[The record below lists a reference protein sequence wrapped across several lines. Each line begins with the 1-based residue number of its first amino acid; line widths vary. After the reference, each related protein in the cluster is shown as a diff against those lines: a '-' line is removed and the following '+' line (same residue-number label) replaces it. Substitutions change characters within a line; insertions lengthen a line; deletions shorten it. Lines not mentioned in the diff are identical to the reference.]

1 MKEEF
6 NLFVKKINEK
16 KSKQQPLIKYLNELE
31 LLLDKF
37 DDTDRFQFLAILCLE
52 YYNEQDFDKSKIY
65 SKKAVAEL
73 LRILKTKVMEK
84 EDILFVVNYLEKC
97 VLVEINIEEYETGIF
112 KKQIFEEK
120 SKNEYFKYFLNYGTE
135 IFNFLILEFKNSK
148 DFDFIFFM
156 TDFLNENNI
165 NRLEIFF
172 DLLYLHYNEDKIDFL
187 IQKLGELFDKNKIL
201 RDPVLKTSVFHET
214 LLINLVII
222 DQKNFHLYS
231 EILRNMLIF
240 RKNDL
245 KDLSYIL
252 ISLFKIEKTCFFKNI
267 IDEFLK
273 FKNLFTTVENN
284 ILNSLYTEFTKIT
297 NNSINLEILKQEY
310 INSIN
315 ILYFY
320 FAKKEYEKVVSLYKK
335 LSQFDKKK
343 IPPNII
349 FKSLVKI
356 KDFKSAEVILQEDI
370 NSKFKISEDSFSM
383 EMSCE
388 ESDLSSENVF
398 LYYILTNN
406 NIGALN
412 TIQKINDKN
421 SFVKCLKKV
430 YKYNVKQI
438 IIAALGIGIQKFA
451 DDIEILMVYISYIHI
466 LEFEIQPEE
475 RSEIILKALKD
486 TNLSEYSEKIRE
498 WFFTV
503 LYNNVIDLLN
513 TNNPMIF
520 ELLER
525 CYEINSKNLGLIEIT
540 LYVFKQ
546 IKIKDKKEHIKQRI
560 AILYEDFNKIIKLS
574 KDQETDLIHEIFISF
589 YHLILEFSLEN
600 QLLDLIPKLYPI
612 SKFSL
617 ENLKILLHTEISIPH
632 NHTKIKISII
642 NESYKRNIL
651 TVELFDKFIITSTFF
666 GPISFYSFLSE
677 VSLFID
683 IQEFISDFSKN
694 IINTQSLLLKATGHY
709 EIYEKLKNIYLGRNL

>member
-37 DDTDRFQFLAILCLE
+37 DDTDRFQFLSILCLE

-252 ISLFKIEKTCFFKNI
+252 ISLFKIEKTNFFKNI

-297 NNSINLEILKQEY
+297 NNTINLEILKQEY

-421 SFVKCLKKV
+421 LFVKCLKKV

-438 IIAALGIGIQKFA
+438 IIAALEIGIQKFS

-600 QLLDLIPKLYPI
+600 QLLDQIPKLYPI

>member
-1 MKEEF
+1 
-6 NLFVKKINEK
+6 
-16 KSKQQPLIKYLNELE
+16 
-31 LLLDKF
+31 
-37 DDTDRFQFLAILCLE
+37 
-52 YYNEQDFDKSKIY
+52 
-65 SKKAVAEL
+65 
-73 LRILKTKVMEK
+73 
-84 EDILFVVNYLEKC
+84 
-97 VLVEINIEEYETGIF
+97 
-112 KKQIFEEK
+112 
-120 SKNEYFKYFLNYGTE
+120 
-135 IFNFLILEFKNSK
+135 
-148 DFDFIFFM
+148 
-156 TDFLNENNI
+156 
-165 NRLEIFF
+165 
-172 DLLYLHYNEDKIDFL
+172 
-187 IQKLGELFDKNKIL
+187 
-201 RDPVLKTSVFHET
+201 
-214 LLINLVII
+214 
-222 DQKNFHLYS
+222 
-231 EILRNMLIF
+231 
-240 RKNDL
+240 
-245 KDLSYIL
+245 
-252 ISLFKIEKTCFFKNI
+252 
-267 IDEFLK
+267 
-273 FKNLFTTVENN
+273 
-284 ILNSLYTEFTKIT
+284 
-297 NNSINLEILKQEY
+297 
-310 INSIN
+310 
-315 ILYFY
+315 
-320 FAKKEYEKVVSLYKK
+320 
-335 LSQFDKKK
+335 
-343 IPPNII
+343 
-349 FKSLVKI
+349 
-356 KDFKSAEVILQEDI
+356 
-370 NSKFKISEDSFSM
+370 
-383 EMSCE
+383 
-388 ESDLSSENVF
+388 
-398 LYYILTNN
+398 
-406 NIGALN
+406 
-412 TIQKINDKN
+412 
-421 SFVKCLKKV
+421 
-430 YKYNVKQI
+430 
-438 IIAALGIGIQKFA
+438 
-451 DDIEILMVYISYIHI
+451 YISYIHI

-546 IKIKDKKEHIKQRI
+546 IKIKDKKKHIKQRI